1 MILDDS
7 ADTAQ
12 THSAHADDPLAL
24 GSVQTRSRHY
34 RPAAQLIPSV
44 LATLGYLQPTPERP
58 YNYAYEPPAGA
69 PWENYT
75 HDRRPVSIYNGRCT
89 PARTSVDLEGY
100 ELWNAPCAT
109 LDFSD
114 RDAIVQRYYPE
125 LVELALAA
133 TGAKHAYVFDHLVRE
148 REANRNALGFGRT
161 AKGAV
166 ATANGQV
173 HNDYTEASGRKR
185 LALILG
191 DAAADAAFKRYS
203 IINIWR
209 SIKAP
214 VLDTPLAVCDA
225 RTIAAQDLVDAEVRY
240 PRRTGE
246 IYLASYSPKHRWTYF
261 PAMDLDEALVF
272 KQYDS
277 QLSGVARYT
286 PHAAFDHPHAP
297 DNAVPRVSIE
307 ARCLVV
313 YE

>member
-1 MILDDS
+1 M
-7 ADTAQ
+7 
-12 THSAHADDPLAL
+12 
-24 GSVQTRSRHY
+24 
-34 RPAAQLIPSV
+34 
-44 LATLGYLQPTPERP
+44 
-58 YNYAYEPPAGA
+58 
-69 PWENYT
+69 PWENYA
-75 HDRRPVSIYNGRCT
+75 HDRQPVSIYDGRAT
-89 PARTSVDLEGY
+89 PVRTSVHLEGY
-100 ELWNAPCAT
+100 ELWNAPCT
-109 LDFSD
+109 RLDFFD
-114 RDAIVQRYYPE
+114 RDAVVQRYYPE

-133 TGAKHAYVFDHLVRE
+133 TGAEHAYIFDHLVRE
-148 REANRNALGFGRT
+148 RQAPGKALGFGRT
-161 AKGAV
+161 SKGAT

-185 LALILG
+185 LSLVLG
-191 DAAADAAFKRYS
+191 DALADKVFKRYS
-203 IINIWR
+203 IVNIWR

-240 PRRTGE
+240 PQRTGE
-246 IYLASYSPKHRWTYF
+246 IYLARYSPKHRWTYF

-286 PHAAFDHPHAP
+286 PHAAFDHPQAP

-313 YE
+313 YES